1 MLLPLLDPV
10 QAVAVVCFTS
20 GHMAH
25 FTAERKVVGYQVV
38 AAIRG
43 ALLETVVLV

>member
-10 QAVAVVCFTS
+10 QAVAVVCFAP
-20 GHMAH
+20 GHVAH
-25 FTAERKVVGYQVV
+25 LAAEREVVRYQVV